1 MGCDTTTDELL
12 QLQIHMSC
20 VTFLSTQLYLLLA
33 QPAKLSQSLSACL
46 AQYVIESILRE
57 HFNR

>member
-1 MGCDTTTDELL
+1 MGCATTTDKLL

-20 VTFLSTQLYLLLA
+20 VTFLSTQFYILLA
-33 QPAKLSQSLSACL
+33 QPAKLSQSLCL